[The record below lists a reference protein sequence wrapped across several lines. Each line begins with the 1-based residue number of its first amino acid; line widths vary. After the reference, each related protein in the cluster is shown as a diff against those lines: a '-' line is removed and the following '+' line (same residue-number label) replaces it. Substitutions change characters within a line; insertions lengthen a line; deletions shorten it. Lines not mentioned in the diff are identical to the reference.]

1 MRVRS
6 LWWTVCVWSLVVS
19 GAAAQTTTSSSQ
31 PAEPPAETR
40 PATPTATGET
50 GLWFVPTGEVL
61 PAGRFAVSVGHTNE
75 DREAGFSDI
84 SHFPATFSFGIA
96 DRAEVFASW
105 RTVTRIDRDI
115 RPLFVPGLLKGA
127 GGVLNEYPFVRD
139 GWIGDSQLG
148 DLLVGIKINLLS
160 EHRQQ
165 PFALAVRG
173 LVKVPTGD
181 EDSGAS
187 TGETDFEIG
196 LVGSK
201 EIAQRVEMT
210 LTGSGVFRDDPEGF
224 NLSNGVRWGIGFAG
238 PTRRA
243 LRLTAE
249 AHGEWQLDDTAVVG
263 SLIASDGTL
272 APVAV
277 QPVHQPV
284 DVAVGLTWR
293 ASNGFFIG
301 GGVTAALTTRSRST
315 FGYENDSGDRF
326 GIIGRIGYHPGA
338 RVYVPPPPP
347 PPPPPQPPANRPPT
361 VTARCEPCTVE
372 TGQSSTLTADA
383 QDPDGDPLSYR
394 WTAPT
399 GTFASATSRQTV
411 WTAPAQEGAVQVTVA
426 VDDGRGGRASAN
438 LTVQVVRPV
447 VREVVFEDIHFD
459 FDRYTLRP
467 AATRALDEVITA
479 LQDQPTLRL
488 EVEGHTCNI
497 GTNEYNLALGERRA
511 QAVRDYLASR
521 GIGADRLRTVS
532 YGEERPKHDNARE
545 ETRRLN
551 RRAALVVRL
560 QQ

>member
-139 GWIGDSQLG
+139 GWIEDSQLG

-224 NLSNGVRWGIGFAG
+224 NLSNGVRWGDRVRG
-238 PTRRA
+238 PDASCAAPDGRSARGMAARR
-243 LRLTAE
+243 
-249 AHGEWQLDDTAVVG
+249 HGRRGEPDCKRRHFG
-263 SLIASDGTL
+263 
-272 APVAV
+272 
-277 QPVHQPV
+277 
-284 DVAVGLTWR
+284 
-293 ASNGFFIG
+293 
-301 GGVTAALTTRSRST
+301 TRSR
-315 FGYENDSGDRF
+315 
-326 GIIGRIGYHPGA
+326 
-338 RVYVPPPPP
+338 
-347 PPPPPQPPANRPPT
+347 
-361 VTARCEPCTVE
+361 
-372 TGQSSTLTADA
+372 
-383 QDPDGDPLSYR
+383 
-394 WTAPT
+394 
-399 GTFASATSRQTV
+399 
-411 WTAPAQEGAVQVTVA
+411 
-426 VDDGRGGRASAN
+426 
-438 LTVQVVRPV
+438 
-447 VREVVFEDIHFD
+447 
-459 FDRYTLRP
+459 
-467 AATRALDEVITA
+467 ATRAST
-479 LQDQPTLRL
+479 
-488 EVEGHTCNI
+488 G
-497 GTNEYNLALGERRA
+497 RRG
-511 QAVRDYLASR
+511 R
-521 GIGADRLRTVS
+521 
-532 YGEERPKHDNARE
+532 RPHMA
-545 ETRRLN
+545 
-551 RRAALVVRL
+551 RL
-560 QQ
+560 QRVLYWRGRHGRTDHTQPQHVRVRER